1 MNWNMKKIS
10 SSNCGFTL
18 VELLVVIAMI
28 MLLMGSVTSAVMSA
42 QRRAKIVQATTAVK
56 EMTNAILAYENYT
69 KEGDLSSVKIQKWT
83 AADEKNLS
91 FLLGKEKTKTG
102 ETIPVLYN
110 ASLKGSFFVDPWGTA
125 YEVQIKEGSIQI
137 DNDGVLQ
144 GAQKTAVAFPNFY
157 RRQMEE
163 K

>member
-1 MNWNMKKIS
+1 MNWNRKRIVNS
-10 SSNCGFTL
+10 TRGFTL

-42 QRRAKIVQATTAVK
+42 QRRAKVVQATTAVK

-83 AADEKNLS
+83 DADEKTLG

-110 ASLKGSFFVDPWGTA
+110 ATLKGSLFVDPWGSV
-125 YEVQIKEGSIQI
+125 YQVQIKEGTIQV

-144 GAQKTAVAFPNFY
+144 GTQHTAVSFPNFY
-157 RRQMEE
+157 RRQAGE
-163 K
+163 